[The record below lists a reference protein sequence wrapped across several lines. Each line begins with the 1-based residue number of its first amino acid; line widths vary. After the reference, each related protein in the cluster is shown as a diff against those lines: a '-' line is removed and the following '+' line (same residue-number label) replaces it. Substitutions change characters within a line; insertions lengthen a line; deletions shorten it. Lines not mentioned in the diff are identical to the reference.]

1 MDPHHFDADPD
12 ADPESTYH
20 PDADTDPRFQIK
32 AQTNEK
38 VLKHANI
45 PYILSCHLQI
55 DADPDPDQ
63 LITSMR
69 IRIFI
74 RMRIQVTKM
83 MRIRIHNTV
92 MSILNLFVTHLAFC
106 ENTL

>member
-1 MDPHHFDADPD
+1 LGGG
-12 ADPESTYH
+12 DPEPVLFYH
-20 PDADTDPRFQIK
+20 PDADPDGYPDPRFQIK

-74 RMRIQVTKM
+74 
-83 MRIRIHNTV
+83 
-92 MSILNLFVTHLAFC
+92 LCGC
-106 ENTL
+106 ESRLLK